1 MDTFWQ
7 IPGEEI
13 EFRND
18 RWWLLGELGLD
29 RAEKNRC
36 LPVKVRVCRDKR
48 YPMEEKVGEHVGRR

>member
-29 RAEKNRC
+29 RVEEQVFTCESASM
-36 LPVKVRVCRDKR
+36 PDKR